1 MLEEIKLVIELLS
14 AMITI
19 LLFLKKPLKR
29 GMCKLRRVL
38 RIGDIYITISFDKN
52 NGSFILEK
60 EKSSSLDYM
69 VWYEKIKK
77 GNKIIVNCKYRAML
91 EKAIKKTNNETTER
105 IYMDGIKNVDN
116 KIAIMLLMFEKILST
131 ENESYKEV
139 TFSNLVQ
146 GVFDICFN
154 MDQKKYEEILAVYYK
169 NNYFKFPIT
178 REEFNNINKMSEGR
192 IGIRCYLF
200 LGEILDY
207 FTDKSIWEYEIIP
220 SYFKQLVILEKTKDI
235 EEIPVENVRNW
246 WVSLD

>member
-29 GMCKLRRVL
+29 GLCKLRRVL

-105 IYMDGIKNVDN
+105 IYIDENYDSFVKKMINCVEKCKEEKLTDFETVK
-116 KIAIMLLMFEKILST
+116 KIASF
-131 ENESYKEV
+131 
-139 TFSNLVQ
+139 
-146 GVFDICFN
+146 FN
-154 MDQKKYEEILAVYYK
+154 K
-169 NNYFKFPIT
+169 
-178 REEFNNINKMSEGR
+178 
-192 IGIRCYLF
+192 
-200 LGEILDY
+200 
-207 FTDKSIWEYEIIP
+207 
-220 SYFKQLVILEKTKDI
+220 
-235 EEIPVENVRNW
+235 
-246 WVSLD
+246 